1 MRSEEE
7 IYRLILSVAKKDDR
21 IRAVV
26 LNGSRAN
33 DKIKKDSFQDFD
45 ILFLVNEL
53 ESFNCN
59 PNWIDVFGER
69 IIFQTPNSMKL
80 YNHDVNLDKEE
91 ICYLMLFKDYNRIDL
106 TILKIEHKYN
116 RKDSLTKI
124 LLDKDNIYE
133 TIPIPNDKDYWV
145 KQPTQKQFDDCCNEF
160 WWVSTYVVKGIRR
173 NELIYA
179 SHILDTVVRKMFMR
193 LIAWNVAAE
202 NKFEI
207 NLGASNRFIHNYLD
221 SNMLS
226 QIENTY
232 SSLDKVEMWN
242 CLVSMTEIFERES
255 NELTK
260 KLGLNFNIYEAKNVK
275 EYILRMK
282 DEN

>member
-1 MRSEEE
+1 MYPCWAHIIGDDDHRLSPTPRIANPLAASDDKTQNLMRSEEE

-91 ICYLMLFKDYNRIDL
+91 ICYLMLFKVDF
-106 TILKIEHKYN
+106 
-116 RKDSLTKI
+116 
-124 LLDKDNIYE
+124 
-133 TIPIPNDKDYWV
+133 
-145 KQPTQKQFDDCCNEF
+145 PT
-160 WWVSTYVVKGIRR
+160 
-173 NELIYA
+173 
-179 SHILDTVVRKMFMR
+179 
-193 LIAWNVAAE
+193 
-202 NKFEI
+202 
-207 NLGASNRFIHNYLD
+207 
-221 SNMLS
+221 
-226 QIENTY
+226 
-232 SSLDKVEMWN
+232 
-242 CLVSMTEIFERES
+242 
-255 NELTK
+255 
-260 KLGLNFNIYEAKNVK
+260 
-275 EYILRMK
+275 
-282 DEN
+282 